1 MSTWERA
8 LAVVLGLGA
17 ACSAETRWGG
27 GTPTPMH
34 PDSQAALPSDANSD
48 AGPGP
53 VEPVG
58 DGKPAKS
65 VRGDAKYVV
74 APGSRYPSLKSIAK
88 LVEPGDVV
96 EVHGN
101 AKYAGGVRFERDGTA
116 EKPITIRG
124 QAIDGKL
131 PIIAGAADT
140 IEAAG
145 DHYVFEDL
153 ELMGATKR
161 CFLHHAHDITV
172 RRLYIHDCHDGLL
185 GADDDSGS
193 LLLEHS
199 EFARSGE
206 GQFHHQIYM
215 ATDEKAHPGSVFRM
229 QHCYVHDGAGGNN
242 VKTRAERNEIHY
254 NWIEGALYHELEMIG
269 PDGGDPK
276 LAREDSEVLGNVFF
290 KTNPSHAVRVGGDG
304 TGDTGGRYRF
314 LFNTFVV
321 AGSNGAIRV
330 YDSAESLE
338 LYNNAFYRTGGADV
352 QLLKETEAKWVR
364 GVSTVSG
371 ANNWLSEGSSTHR
384 GLTATKFGVQPGF
397 ASLAN
402 RDLRPVTG
410 SPLIG
415 NALASPPT
423 SPTFPFSNPT
433 NVPLFEPGPGIAP
446 PRPRQATN
454 KPSIGAFEP

>member
-1 MSTWERA
+1 
-8 LAVVLGLGA
+8 
-17 ACSAETRWGG
+17 
-27 GTPTPMH
+27 
-34 PDSQAALPSDANSD
+34 
-48 AGPGP
+48 
-53 VEPVG
+53 
-58 DGKPAKS
+58 
-65 VRGDAKYVV
+65 
-74 APGSRYPSLKSIAK
+74 
-88 LVEPGDVV
+88 
-96 EVHGN
+96 
-101 AKYAGGVRFERDGTA
+101 
-116 EKPITIRG
+116 
-124 QAIDGKL
+124 
-131 PIIAGAADT
+131 
-140 IEAAG
+140 
-145 DHYVFEDL
+145 
-153 ELMGATKR
+153 
-161 CFLHHAHDITV
+161 
-172 RRLYIHDCHDGLL
+172 
-185 GADDDSGS
+185 
-193 LLLEHS
+193 
-199 EFARSGE
+199 
-206 GQFHHQIYM
+206 
-215 ATDEKAHPGSVFRM
+215 
-229 QHCYVHDGAGGNN
+229 
-242 VKTRAERNEIHY
+242 
-254 NWIEGALYHELEMIG
+254 
-269 PDGGDPK
+269 
-276 LAREDSEVLGNVFF
+276 VLGNVFF
-290 KTNPSHAVRVGGDG
+290 KTNPSHALRIGGDG

-384 GLTATKFGVQPGF
+384 GLAGTKFGVQPGF

-415 NALASPPT
+415 NALARPPT